1 MFSSRSVAALLV
13 NASLLTACS
22 NSSSPPQQQTVV
34 AISDVHF
41 DPFYDR
47 ALLSSLQT
55 APVTEWAGLFEGS
68 AITAPGSW
76 GGPTNYPLLRR
87 MTTALRTQQPRPTLV
102 VFGGDV
108 LVQDFTSIFHDLAP
122 TQDEAAMKA
131 FALKTVT
138 FVVQQI
144 RAALGSTP
152 VYFTL
157 GNWDSYAGS
166 FGLLPNDP
174 FLADTEDVFYEGFLA
189 GAADRVTFQ
198 PTYRSGGY
206 YAAEVP
212 GSSLVVVGLNTIFLA
227 PQSPPGTEA
236 AATQELDW
244 LDATLDAARASG
256 RPVWLVMHV
265 PPGGDLATT
274 GSDVDPQ
281 GRITQPTMMLQA
293 GPQEQFLAIL
303 AAHRDVVTAAF
314 TGHTH
319 MDEYRMAAI
328 ALQGIPGVT
337 ALMGNSPGFKIFTVA
352 RDTTLEDYTSWTLDL
367 GSPSSAF
374 QPYYTFTTAYGLVD
388 PLASSL
394 PALLPRLRSVPG
406 TQAGYRERY
415 GSGHAPSKPITDL
428 DWPVYWCGIALLGQD
443 GLMNCV
449 NHFCS
454 RRGVNTAN

>member
-1 MFSSRSVAALLV
+1 MLSMRSVAAFLV
-13 NASLLTACS
+13 VAPLVTDCS
-22 NSSSPPQQQTVV
+22 SSSSPPPQTVI

-47 ALLSSLQT
+47 SLFASLQA
-55 APVTEWAGLFEGS
+55 APVTEWAGLFAS
-68 AITAPGSW
+68 STITDPGNW
-76 GGPTNYPLLRR
+76 GGPTNYPLLQR

-102 VFGGDV
+102 VFGGDI
-108 LVQDFTSIFHDLAP
+108 LVQDFPSIFNYLAP

-144 RAALGSTP
+144 RAGLGTTP

-174 FLADTEDVFYEGFLA
+174 FLADTEGVFYDGFLA
-189 GAADRVTFQ
+189 GAADRVSFQ
-198 PTYRSGGY
+198 PTYRAGGY
-206 YAAEVP
+206 YAADVP

-227 PQSPPGTEA
+227 PQSPSGTEA
-236 AATQELDW
+236 AATQELEW
-244 LDATLDAARASG
+244 LDATLDAAMSSG
-256 RPVWLVMHV
+256 RPVWIVTHV

-281 GRITQPTMMLQA
+281 GHITQPTMMMQAELQA
-293 GPQEQFLAIL
+293 ELLAIL

-319 MDEYRMAAI
+319 MDEYRLAAI
-328 ALQGIPGVT
+328 ALQGLPGVT
-337 ALMGNSPGFKIFTVA
+337 PLLGNSPAFKTFTVSP
-352 RDTTLEDYTSWTLDL
+352 DTTLKDYVSWTLDL
-367 GSPSSAF
+367 GNPSAAF
-374 QPYYTFTTAYGLVD
+374 QPYYTFSTAYGLAD
-388 PLASSL
+388 PLASAL
-394 PALLPRLRSVPG
+394 PALLPQLRSAPG
-406 TQAGYRERY
+406 AQAGYRERY

-428 DWPVYWCGIALLGQD
+428 DWPVYWCGIALLGSD
-443 GLMNCV
+443 GLTDCV
-449 NHFCS
+449 NHY
-454 RRGVNTAN
+454 

>member
-1 MFSSRSVAALLV
+1 MFSIRSVAALLIV
-13 NASLLTACS
+13 ASLITGCS
-22 NSSSPPQQQTVV
+22 SSSSPAPQTVI

-47 ALLSSLQT
+47 SLFASLQV
-55 APVTEWAGLFEGS
+55 APVTEWAALFASS
-68 AITAPGSW
+68 AITDPGNW
-76 GGPTNYPLLRR
+76 GGPTNYPLLQR

-102 VFGGDV
+102 VFGGDF
-108 LVQDFTSIFHDLAP
+108 LVQDFPSIFNYLAP

-144 RAALGSTP
+144 RAALGTTP

-174 FLADTEDVFYEGFLA
+174 FLADTEGVFYDGFLA
-189 GAADRVTFQ
+189 GAADRVAFE
-198 PTYRSGGY
+198 PTYRAGGY
-206 YAAEVP
+206 YAADVP

-236 AATQELDW
+236 AATQELEW

-256 RPVWLVMHV
+256 RPVWIVTHV

-281 GRITQPTMMLQA
+281 GHITQPTMMMQAELQA
-293 GPQEQFLAIL
+293 ELLAIL

-319 MDEYRMAAI
+319 MDEYRLAAI
-328 ALQGIPGVT
+328 ALQGLPGVT
-337 ALMGNSPGFKIFTVA
+337 PLLGNSPAFKTFTVSP
-352 RDTTLEDYTSWTLDL
+352 DTTLKDYVSWTLDL
-367 GSPSSAF
+367 GNPSTAF
-374 QPYYTFTTAYGLVD
+374 QPYYTFSAAYGLAD
-388 PLASSL
+388 PLAASL
-394 PALLPRLRSVPG
+394 PALLPELRSVPG
-406 TQAGYRERY
+406 MQAGYRERY
-415 GSGHAPSKPITDL
+415 GSGHAPGKPITDL
-428 DWPVYWCGIALLGQD
+428 GWPVYWCGIALLGPD
-443 GLMNCV
+443 GLTDCV
-449 NHFCS
+449 NHY
-454 RRGVNTAN
+454 

>member
-1 MFSSRSVAALLV
+1 MFSMRSVGALLV
-13 NASLLTACS
+13 VASLFTGCS
-22 NSSSPPQQQTVV
+22 SSSPPPPRTVI

-47 ALLSSLQT
+47 SLFASLQA
-55 APVTEWAGLFEGS
+55 APVTEWAGLFAS
-68 AITAPGSW
+68 SMITGPGNW
-76 GGPTNYPLLRR
+76 GGPTNYPLLQR
-87 MTTALRTQQPRPTLV
+87 MTDALRTQQPRPTLV
-102 VFGGDV
+102 VFGGDI
-108 LVQDFTSIFHDLAP
+108 LVQDFSSIFSYLAP
-122 TQDEAAMKA
+122 AQDERAMKA

-144 RAALGSTP
+144 RASLGTTP

-174 FLADTEDVFYEGFLA
+174 FLADTAGVFYDGFLA
-189 GAADRVTFQ
+189 GAADRVTFE
-198 PTYRSGGY
+198 PTYRAGGY

-212 GSSLVVVGLNTIFLA
+212 GSNLVVVGLNTIFLA
-227 PQSPPGTEA
+227 PQSPSGTA
-236 AATQELDW
+236 AAVTQELDW

-281 GRITQPTMMLQA
+281 GHITQPTMMLQA
-293 GPQEQFLAIL
+293 EPQDELLAIL
-303 AAHRDVVTAAF
+303 AAHRDVITAAF

-319 MDEYRMAAI
+319 MDEYRLAAI

-337 ALMGNSPGFKIFTVA
+337 PLMGNSPGFKTFTVSP
-352 RDTTLEDYTSWTLDL
+352 DTTLEAYISWTLDL
-367 GSPSSAF
+367 GNPSAAF
-374 QPYYTFTTAYGLVD
+374 QPYYTFSTAYGLAD

-394 PALLPRLRSVPG
+394 PALLPQLRSVPG
-406 TQAGYRERY
+406 MQAGYRERY
-415 GSGHAPSKPITDL
+415 GSGHSPSKPLTDL
-428 DWPVYWCGIALLGQD
+428 NWPVYWCGIALLGQD
-443 GLMNCV
+443 GLTDCV
-449 NHFCS
+449 NHY
-454 RRGVNTAN
+454 

>member
-1 MFSSRSVAALLV
+1 MFSLRSAAAFLV
-13 NASLLTACS
+13 VASLSTGCS
-22 NSSSPPQQQTVV
+22 SSSSPPPQTVI

-47 ALLSSLQT
+47 SLFASLQA
-55 APVTEWAGLFEGS
+55 APVTGWAALFAS
-68 AITAPGSW
+68 STVTTPGNW
-76 GGPTNYPLLRR
+76 GGPTNYPLLQR

-102 VFGGDV
+102 VFGGDI
-108 LVQDFTSIFHDLAP
+108 LVQDFSSFFHLLAP

-144 RAALGSTP
+144 RASLGTTP

-174 FLADTEDVFYEGFLA
+174 FLADTAGVFYDGFLA
-189 GAADRVTFQ
+189 GAVDRVTFEL
-198 PTYRSGGY
+198 TYRAGGY
-206 YAAEVP
+206 YAANVP

-227 PQSPPGTEA
+227 PQSPSGTA
-236 AATQELDW
+236 AAVTQELDW
-244 LDATLDAARASG
+244 LEATLDAARASG
-256 RPVWLVMHV
+256 RPVWIVTHV

-281 GRITQPTMMLQA
+281 GHVTQPTMMLQA
-293 GPQEQFLAIL
+293 GPQDRLLAIL

-319 MDEYRMAAI
+319 MDEYRLAAI
-328 ALQGIPGVT
+328 ALQGLPGVT
-337 ALMGNSPGFKIFTVA
+337 PLLGTSPAFKTFTVSP
-352 RDTTLEDYTSWTLDL
+352 DTTLKDYVSWTLDL
-367 GSPSSAF
+367 GNPSAAF
-374 QPYYTFTTAYGLVD
+374 QPYYTFSTAYGLAD

-394 PALLPRLRSVPG
+394 PALLPQLRSVPG
-406 TQAGYRERY
+406 MQAGYRERY
-415 GSGHAPSKPITDL
+415 GSGHAPSKPVTDL
-428 DWPVYWCGIALLGQD
+428 NWPVYWCGIALLEQG
-443 GLMNCV
+443 GLTDCV
-449 NHFCS
+449 NHY
-454 RRGVNTAN
+454 

>member
-1 MFSSRSVAALLV
+1 MFSMRSVAALLV
-13 NASLLTACS
+13 VASFITGCS
-22 NSSSPPQQQTVV
+22 SSSSPAPQTVI

-47 ALLSSLQT
+47 SLFASLQV
-55 APVTEWAGLFEGS
+55 APVTEWAALFAS
-68 AITAPGSW
+68 STITDPGNW
-76 GGPTNYPLLRR
+76 GGPTNYPLLQR

-102 VFGGDV
+102 IFGGDI
-108 LVQDFTSIFHDLAP
+108 LVQDFPSIFHYLAP
-122 TQDEAAMKA
+122 TQDEAAMKG

-144 RAALGSTP
+144 RSALGTTP

-174 FLADTEDVFYEGFLA
+174 FLADTEGVFYDGLLA
-189 GAADRVTFQ
+189 GAADRVAFL
-198 PTYRSGGY
+198 PTYRAGGY
-206 YAAEVP
+206 YAADVP

-227 PQSPPGTEA
+227 PQSPSGTEA
-236 AATQELDW
+236 AATQELEW

-256 RPVWLVMHV
+256 RPVWIVTHV

-281 GRITQPTMMLQA
+281 GHITQPTMMMQAGLQA
-293 GPQEQFLAIL
+293 ELLAIL

-319 MDEYRMAAI
+319 MDEYRLAAI
-328 ALQGIPGVT
+328 ALQGLPGVT
-337 ALMGNSPGFKIFTVA
+337 PLLGNSPAFKTFTISP
-352 RDTTLEDYTSWTLDL
+352 DTTLEDYVSWTLDL
-367 GSPSSAF
+367 GNPSATF
-374 QPYYTFTTAYGLVD
+374 QPCYTFSTAYGFAE

-394 PALLPRLRSVPG
+394 PALLPQLRSVPG

-428 DWPVYWCGIALLGQD
+428 NWPVYWCGIALLGPD
-443 GLMNCV
+443 GLTDCV
-449 NHFCS
+449 NHY
-454 RRGVNTAN
+454 

>member
-1 MFSSRSVAALLV
+1 MFSLRSVAALLIV
-13 NASLLTACS
+13 ASLITGCS
-22 NSSSPPQQQTVV
+22 SSSPPPPQTVI

-47 ALLSSLQT
+47 SLVALLQT
-55 APVTEWAGLFEGS
+55 APVTEWAALFAS
-68 AITAPGSW
+68 STITDPGNW
-76 GGPTNYPLLRR
+76 GGPTNYPLLQR

-102 VFGGDV
+102 VFGGDI
-108 LVQDFTSIFHDLAP
+108 LVQDFSSIFYYLAP

-131 FALKTVT
+131 FALKTVA

-144 RAALGSTP
+144 RASLGTTP

-174 FLADTEDVFYEGFLA
+174 FLADSSGVFFDGFLA
-189 GAADRVTFQ
+189 GAADRVTFE
-198 PTYRSGGY
+198 PTYRAGGY

-227 PQSPPGTEA
+227 PQSPSGTEA
-236 AATQELDW
+236 AVTQELDW

-265 PPGGDLATT
+265 PPGGDVATT

-281 GRITQPTMMLQA
+281 GHITQPTMMLQA
-293 GPQEQFLAIL
+293 ELQDEFLAIL

-319 MDEYRMAAI
+319 MDEYRLAAI

-337 ALMGNSPGFKIFTVA
+337 PLMGNSPAFKTFTVSP
-352 RDTTLEDYTSWTLDL
+352 DTTLEDYISWTLDI
-367 GSPSSAF
+367 GNASAEF
-374 QPYYTFTTAYGLVD
+374 QPYYTFSTAYGLAD

-394 PALLPRLRSVPG
+394 PALLPQLRSAPG
-406 TQAGYRERY
+406 PQAGYRKRY
-415 GSGHAPSKPITDL
+415 GSGHAPNKAITEL
-428 DWPVYWCGIALLGQD
+428 NWPVYWCGIALLGQD
-443 GLMNCV
+443 GLADCV
-449 NHFCS
+449 NHY
-454 RRGVNTAN
+454 

>member
-1 MFSSRSVAALLV
+1 MFSPRSVAAALV
-13 NASLLTACS
+13 VASAFTACS
-22 NSSSPPQQQTVV
+22 SSSSPPPQTVIAV
-34 AISDVHF
+34 SDVHF

-47 ALLSSLQT
+47 SLFSSLQ
-55 APVTEWAGLFEGS
+55 AKPVTEWAGLFAS
-68 AITAPGSW
+68 STITDPGNW
-76 GGPTNYPLLRR
+76 GGPTNYPLLQR
-87 MTTALRTQQPRPTLV
+87 MTAALQTQQPRPTLV
-102 VFGGDV
+102 IFGGDI
-108 LVQDFTSIFHDLAP
+108 LVQDFPSIFRYLSP
-122 TQDEAAMKA
+122 TQDEPAMKA

-144 RAALGSTP
+144 RASLGTTP
-152 VYFTL
+152 VFFTL
-157 GNWDSYAGS
+157 GNWDSYADS

-174 FLADTEDVFYEGFLA
+174 FLADTAGVFYDGFLA
-189 GAADRVTFQ
+189 GAVDRVTFE
-198 PTYRSGGY
+198 PTYRAGGY

-227 PQSPPGTEA
+227 PQSPSGTEA
-236 AATQELDW
+236 AVAQELDW

-281 GRITQPTMMLQA
+281 GHITQPTMMLQA
-293 GPQEQFLAIL
+293 EPQDRLLAIL

-319 MDEYRMAAI
+319 MDEYRLAAV

-337 ALMGNSPGFKIFTVA
+337 PLMGNSPGFKTFTVS
-352 RDTTLEDYTSWTLDL
+352 RDTTLEDYVSWTLDL
-367 GSPSSAF
+367 GNPSAAF
-374 QPYYTFTTAYGLVD
+374 QPYYTFSTAYGLAD

-394 PALLPRLRSVPG
+394 PALLPQLRSVPG

-428 DWPVYWCGIALLGQD
+428 NWPVYWCGIALLGQD
-443 GLMNCV
+443 GLTDCV
-449 NHFCS
+449 NHY
-454 RRGVNTAN
+454 

>member
-1 MFSSRSVAALLV
+1 MPSLRSVAPLLV
-13 NASLLTACS
+13 VASLFPACS
-22 NSSSPPQQQTVV
+22 SPSSPPPQTVV

-41 DPFYDR
+41 DPFYDPS
-47 ALLSSLQT
+47 LLASLQA
-55 APVTEWAGLFEGS
+55 APVAEWAGLFARS
-68 AITAPGSW
+68 TIRDPGTW
-76 GGPTNYPLLRR
+76 GGPTNFPLLEE
-87 MTTALRTQQPRPTLV
+87 MTDALRTQQPRPTLV
-102 VFGGDV
+102 VFGGDI
-108 LVQDFTSIFHDLAP
+108 LVQDFSSIFQYLAP

-144 RAALGSTP
+144 RASLGTTP

-157 GNWDSYAGS
+157 GNWDGYAGS
-166 FGLLPNDP
+166 FGLLPDDP
-174 FLADTEDVFYEGFLA
+174 FLADTAGVFHDGFLA
-189 GAADRVTFQ
+189 GTADRETFEA
-198 PTYRSGGY
+198 TYRAGGH

-227 PQSPPGTEA
+227 PQSPSGAEA
-236 AATQELDW
+236 AVTQELDW

-281 GRITQPTMMLQA
+281 GHITQPTMMLQS
-293 GPQEQFLAIL
+293 GPQEVFLAIL

-319 MDEYRMAAI
+319 MDEYRLGAI

-337 ALMGNSPGFKIFTVA
+337 PLMGNSPGFKTFTISP
-352 RDTTLEDYTSWTLDL
+352 DTTLEDYVSWTLDL
-367 GSPSSAF
+367 GNPSATF
-374 QPYYTFTTAYGLVD
+374 QPYYGFSTAYGLAE

-394 PALLPRLRSVPG
+394 PTLLPQLRSAPD
-406 TQAGYRERY
+406 TQAGYRDRY
-415 GSGHAPSKPITDL
+415 GSGHAPSKAITDL
-428 DWPVYWCGIALLGQD
+428 KWPVYWCGIALLGQD
-443 GLMNCV
+443 GLTDCIN
-449 NHFCS
+449 
-454 RRGVNTAN
+454 RY

>member
-1 MFSSRSVAALLV
+1 MPSLRSVAPLLV
-13 NASLLTACS
+13 VASLFPACS
-22 NSSSPPQQQTVV
+22 SPSSPPPQTVV

-41 DPFYDR
+41 DPFYDPS
-47 ALLSSLQT
+47 LLASLQA
-55 APVTEWAGLFEGS
+55 APVAEWAGLFARS
-68 AITAPGSW
+68 TIRDPGTW
-76 GGPTNYPLLRR
+76 GGPTNFPLLEE
-87 MTTALRTQQPRPTLV
+87 MTDALRTQQPRPTLV
-102 VFGGDV
+102 VFGGDI
-108 LVQDFTSIFHDLAP
+108 LVQDFSSIFQYLAP

-144 RAALGSTP
+144 RASLGTTP

-157 GNWDSYAGS
+157 GNWDGYAGS
-166 FGLLPNDP
+166 FGLLPDDP
-174 FLADTEDVFYEGFLA
+174 FLADTAGVFHDGFLA
-189 GAADRVTFQ
+189 GTADRVTFEA
-198 PTYRSGGY
+198 TYRAGGH

-227 PQSPPGTEA
+227 PQSPSGAEA
-236 AATQELDW
+236 AVTQELDW

-281 GRITQPTMMLQA
+281 GHITQPTMMLQS
-293 GPQEQFLAIL
+293 GPQEVFLAIL

-319 MDEYRMAAI
+319 MDEYRLGAI

-337 ALMGNSPGFKIFTVA
+337 PLMGNSPGFKTFTISP
-352 RDTTLEDYTSWTLDL
+352 DTTLEDYVSWTLDL
-367 GSPSSAF
+367 GNPSATF
-374 QPYYTFTTAYGLVD
+374 QPYYGFSTAYGLAE

-394 PALLPRLRSVPG
+394 PTLLPQLRSAPD
-406 TQAGYRERY
+406 TQAGYRDRY
-415 GSGHAPSKPITDL
+415 GSGHAPSKAITDL
-428 DWPVYWCGIALLGQD
+428 KWPVYWCGIALLGQD
-443 GLMNCV
+443 GLTDCIN
-449 NHFCS
+449 
-454 RRGVNTAN
+454 RY